1 MYVVEPKQNEAGKVV
16 LTMPETTGFYFREL
30 FRELDSKIGEFGI
43 RSYNVRAAS
52 LEEVFLKIG
61 SETGKYEEA
70 DQIKRQL
77 AQLEGGPY
85 DFKKCRTERTTFG
98 NFGTFCRFQFK
109 TGLASWIGSF
119 ITIPLLVLF
128 GVVGVWA
135 TSSTRTVQ
143 LDMSDWSKIY
153 SSVLDD
159 GTLTIPYNSRT
170 VIGSKSTDDLF
181 SSMSP
186 GLV

>member
-70 DQIKRQL
+70 DQIKR
-77 AQLEGGPY
+77 
-85 DFKKCRTERTTFG
+85 
-98 NFGTFCRFQFK
+98 
-109 TGLASWIGSF
+109 
-119 ITIPLLVLF
+119 
-128 GVVGVWA
+128 
-135 TSSTRTVQ
+135 
-143 LDMSDWSKIY
+143 
-153 SSVLDD
+153 
-159 GTLTIPYNSRT
+159 
-170 VIGSKSTDDLF
+170 
-181 SSMSP
+181 
-186 GLV
+186 